1 VPKDTLASVRA
12 VQVWVP
18 KKTRLEHLA
27 LLPSGIEVCML
38 PAPGPLADVL
48 GSAEILIPPF
58 HRAFTWEVI
67 PRLRGLRVIQA
78 LSAGVDWLLPA
89 VPDGVI
95 LCDAAGVHD
104 IAVAE
109 WVLAVIL
116 AMVRDLPRHLD
127 NQRAGLWARPDER
140 TGELSGSTVLIVG
153 YGSIGRATE
162 RRLVPFGVN
171 LVRVARRRR
180 RGVHGADELADL
192 ITEADIVVVLL
203 PLTEATRGL
212 LGGELI
218 ARMRPGALLV
228 NAARGA
234 VVDTA
239 ALTEAVLTGRIRAA
253 LDVVDPEPLPAGH
266 PLWRAP
272 GVLITPHV
280 AGSTSRFPERA
291 WRFAG
296 EQLRRYLAGEPLRN
310 VVRRGY

>member
-1 VPKDTLASVRA
+1 MRA

-18 KKTRLEHLA
+18 QETRPEHLA
-27 LLPSGIEVCML
+27 LLPGGIEVCLL
-38 PAPGPLADVL
+38 PAPGPVTDVL
-48 GSAEILIPPF
+48 GSADILVPPF

-78 LSAGVDWLLPA
+78 LSAGVDWVLPA

-104 IAVAE
+104 VAVAE
-109 WVLAVIL
+109 WVLAAIL
-116 AMVRDLPRHLD
+116 AMLRDLPRHLE
-127 NQRAGLWARPDER
+127 NQRAGRWVRPDER
-140 TGELSGSTVLIVG
+140 TGELAGSTVLIVG

-171 LVRVARRRR
+171 VVRVASRPR
-180 RGVHGADELADL
+180 RGVNGADKLADL

-203 PLTEATRGL
+203 PLTDTTRGL
-212 LGGELI
+212 IGTELI
-218 ARMRPGALLV
+218 ARMRPEALLV
-228 NAARGA
+228 NAARGG

-239 ALTEAVLTGRIRAA
+239 ALTEAVRAGRIRAA
-253 LDVVDPEPLPAGH
+253 LDVVDPEPLPAEH
-266 PLWRAP
+266 PLWGAP

-296 EQLRRYLAGEPLRN
+296 EQVRRYLAGEPLHN